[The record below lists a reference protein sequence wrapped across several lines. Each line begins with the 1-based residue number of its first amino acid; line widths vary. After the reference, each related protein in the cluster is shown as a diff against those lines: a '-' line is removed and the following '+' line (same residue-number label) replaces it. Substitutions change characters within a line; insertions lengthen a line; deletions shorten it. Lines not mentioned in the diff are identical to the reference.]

1 MTQHLALYRKYRPTG
16 FDSLI
21 GQETIKTTLLNAL
34 RLGKV
39 THAYL
44 FTGPRGTGKTSSAKI
59 LAKALNCLEP
69 NGFDPCGVCDSCKD
83 SNPDI
88 LEMDAASNNGVD
100 EIRDLREKV
109 VYTPVFGKYKV
120 YIIDEVHMLT
130 TQAFN
135 ALLKTLEEPPAHA
148 IFILA
153 TTEPHKIP
161 LTILSRCQRYDF
173 RRIAQDDIV
182 SRMETIIQA
191 EKADVEMAALQLIA
205 QIAAGGM
212 RDALSLLD
220 QAISHTPGK
229 VSLKNVIELTG
240 AVDTRKIGKLIE
252 FIGAKDVEG
261 SLEHFNSCFQSGQE
275 PKFFIEEM
283 MNYYR
288 DILLYEKLGEK
299 ATLKKGVTDPGF
311 HQVRQSVNSVLIFR
325 HLDILQETMGKM
337 KFHHDVHL
345 LVEMAI
351 VEMVNDRNEDLR
363 AEVMQLKQEV
373 ELLKSGVTLE
383 QVAASVESLPAI
395 DVVEEVSSVSLEDIK
410 QEVPVTPPNEITVN
424 PESMP
429 PWYVS
434 VDGPVEDPYEQPF
447 IQPSEFSEPASK
459 EVKIENEEKV
469 DKEFLQDLSLETL
482 VADINSVPTFKVPD
496 NQSIESIPEVAL
508 NKIEIDTSVMESDGV
523 PEFSQIIEKAIED
536 KEDWVQVIDESQIP
550 PAPEEEPLM
559 EERAPVVT
567 RTDKPLSADEEKIL
581 SMLDSCTKELR
592 ASYSE
597 KSTEIS
603 DLLKQTKISTQV
615 LFREFSLK
623 AVSETHVIMS
633 HRDNA
638 KVKLMDRVANRSIV
652 ESILEEVYKSSKL
665 ILLTEDSWGR
675 IVAALREKIN

>member
-1 MTQHLALYRKYRPTG
+1 
-16 FDSLI
+16 
-21 GQETIKTTLLNAL
+21 
-34 RLGKV
+34 
-39 THAYL
+39 
-44 FTGPRGTGKTSSAKI
+44 
-59 LAKALNCLEP
+59 
-69 NGFDPCGVCDSCKD
+69 
-83 SNPDI
+83 
-88 LEMDAASNNGVD
+88 
-100 EIRDLREKV
+100 
-109 VYTPVFGKYKV
+109 
-120 YIIDEVHMLT
+120 
-130 TQAFN
+130 
-135 ALLKTLEEPPAHA
+135 
-148 IFILA
+148 
-153 TTEPHKIP
+153 
-161 LTILSRCQRYDF
+161 
-173 RRIAQDDIV
+173 
-182 SRMETIIQA
+182 
-191 EKADVEMAALQLIA
+191 
-205 QIAAGGM
+205 
-212 RDALSLLD
+212 
-220 QAISHTPGK
+220 